1 MLTCKLHEII
11 LTLQNLLKMTQ
22 YAKKKNDPAILLV

>member
-1 MLTCKLHEII
+1 MLTCKLHEIM

-22 YAKKKNDPAILLV
+22 YAKKNDPAILLV